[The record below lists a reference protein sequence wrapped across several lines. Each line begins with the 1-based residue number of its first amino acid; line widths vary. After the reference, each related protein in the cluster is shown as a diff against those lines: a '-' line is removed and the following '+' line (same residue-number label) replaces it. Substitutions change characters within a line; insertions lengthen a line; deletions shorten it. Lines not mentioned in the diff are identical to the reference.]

1 MIRQAVRGRGRPSK
15 TDSTAFRLLAL
26 SAFARPISQ
35 DAIAAQV
42 NRGLSP
48 DSVSQP
54 TVRTWLRGSLARFAR
69 PTISLKR
76 PEDLDLR
83 VACLLFRREP
93 ARAKPLMRLLA
104 REPLVSRVEHWR
116 GEVNVF
122 AEVMALDTR
131 DIDDLV
137 ERFEPD
143 VVYELIER
151 RERSRAV
158 LRRLGRRAATD
169 SVPES

>member
-1 MIRQAVRGRGRPSK
+1 MGGQHTRGRGRPTK

-26 SAFARPISQ
+26 AAFARPISQ

-48 DSVSQP
+48 DEVSQP
-54 TVRTWLRGSLARFAR
+54 TVGKWLRRGLVRFAR
-69 PTISLKR
+69 PTISIKR

-83 VACLLFRREP
+83 VACFLFRREP
-93 ARAKPLMRLLA
+93 ARAQPLVRLLA
-104 REPLVSRVEHWR
+104 REHLVSRVEYWR

-122 AEVMALDTR
+122 AEVMALDSR
-131 DIDDLV
+131 GIDDLI

-143 VVYELIER
+143 FVYELIER

-158 LRRLGRRAATD
+158 LRRLGREAA
-169 SVPES
+169 SGAAER